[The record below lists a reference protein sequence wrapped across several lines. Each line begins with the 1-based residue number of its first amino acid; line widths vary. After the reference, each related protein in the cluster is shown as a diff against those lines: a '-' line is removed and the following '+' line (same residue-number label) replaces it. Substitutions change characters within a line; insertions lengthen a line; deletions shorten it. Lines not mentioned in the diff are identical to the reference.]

1 MRTFICVLNGIKLK
15 SLDPDK
21 LKARVLRGPRKELP
35 LFISDIKG
43 PADILN
49 GAGIMETG
57 KKCSVQKTKVPY
69 VHWRCRQRTDLWQGW
84 GEEGEGE
91 MTGESSAEAHT
102 RSYMRH
108 TDGGNW
114 LHDSGD
120 SAWGPVRTWR
130 GGKKG
135 EAGERFKREGTDVHL
150 RLIRVGVWQKSNQC
164 CKVIILQLK
173 INKSKKKRKKKKRG
187 SVQCKSVSM
196 SDCRHTS
203 RVDFKGKGRFCAT
216 EEK

>member
-69 VHWRCRQRTDLWQGW
+69 VHWRCRQRTDRGHPGGKIGW
-84 GEEGEGE
+84 HEF
-91 MTGESSAEAHT
+91 ESSIET
-102 RSYMRH
+102 Y
-108 TDGGNW
+108 T
-114 LHDSGD
+114 
-120 SAWGPVRTWR
+120 
-130 GGKKG
+130 
-135 EAGERFKREGTDVHL
+135 
-150 RLIRVGVWQKSNQC
+150 
-164 CKVIILQLK
+164 LK
-173 INKSKKKRKKKKRG
+173 IVAQSGPSLCDTTGCSIPGPSVSRIFQAKVLEWVVISFSRG
-187 SVQCKSVSM
+187 S
-196 SDCRHTS
+196 S
-203 RVDFKGKGRFCAT
+203 RPRD
-216 EEK
+216 